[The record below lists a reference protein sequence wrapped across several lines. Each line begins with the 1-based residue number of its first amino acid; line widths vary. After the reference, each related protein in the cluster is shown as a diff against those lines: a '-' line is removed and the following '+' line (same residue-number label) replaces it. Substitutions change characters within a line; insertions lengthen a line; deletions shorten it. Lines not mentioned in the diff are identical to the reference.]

1 VEPARRLAAAT
12 DSRRLELDV
21 VELDGEGHGFRRPE
35 NRRLEYDLV
44 ERFLAETIRR
54 ADSAGR
60 GGQ

>member
-1 VEPARRLAAAT
+1 MSLAPALSAAT
-12 DSRRLELDV
+12 DGGRLELDV
-21 VELDGEGHGFRRPE
+21 VERDGEGHGFRRPE